1 MGMRNAAAAVTAS
14 VLAALLHPAKT
25 SVVATHGGLR
35 IPGAGPRGTASPR
48 AIRGSQAAFGLA
60 LYCGC
65 ADQLALEGFMSWGDR
80 IPAAAPRRRRRFG
93 PILWA
98 LLPLLSWGLLAPVP
112 FVHAAIRLRTV
123 GLWLVAGLY
132 VIVWVVVGPAGV
144 LAQNPEVNDAVAG
157 FSQLGLVV
165 ASTTHAFFLRERVFP
180 PPAIASDPAVAAA
193 LAARQR
199 REQAR
204 AIAKGDPALAR
215 ELSIGRPDLPREFDD
230 GGLVDVN
237 HVPAPVLVDRLGLS
251 ASEAGR
257 VMEARDHLGG
267 FSSPAEFAVYAE
279 LPEATVEAVG
289 DRLLFLGGGPER

>member
-1 MGMRNAAAAVTAS
+1 MG
-14 VLAALLHPAKT
+14 
-25 SVVATHGGLR
+25 
-35 IPGAGPRGTASPR
+35 
-48 AIRGSQAAFGLA
+48 
-60 LYCGC
+60 
-65 ADQLALEGFMSWGDR
+65 WGDR
-80 IPAAAPRRRRRFG
+80 IPAAAPRRRWRFG
-93 PILWA
+93 SIVWA

-112 FVHAAIRLRTV
+112 FVHAAVRLGTV

-144 LAQNPEVNDAVAG
+144 LAQNSEVNDAVAG
-157 FSQLGLVV
+157 LSQLGLVV
-165 ASTTHAFFLRERVFP
+165 AATTHAFFLRERVFP
-180 PPAIASDPAVAAA
+180 PPAPPTIASDPAVAAA

-215 ELSIGRPDLPREFDD
+215 ELSIGRPELPREFDD

-257 VMEARDHLGG
+257 VVEARDHLGG
-267 FSSPAEFAVYAE
+267 FSSPAELAVYAE
-279 LPEATVEAVG
+279 LPEATVEAVR
-289 DRLLFLGGGPER
+289 DRLLFLGGEPER

>member
-1 MGMRNAAAAVTAS
+1 MG
-14 VLAALLHPAKT
+14 
-25 SVVATHGGLR
+25 
-35 IPGAGPRGTASPR
+35 
-48 AIRGSQAAFGLA
+48 
-60 LYCGC
+60 
-65 ADQLALEGFMSWGDR
+65 WGDR
-80 IPAAAPRRRRRFG
+80 IPAAPGKRWRFG
-93 PILWA
+93 PIVWA

-112 FVHAAIRLRTV
+112 FVHAAVRLRTV
-123 GLWLVAGLY
+123 GLWLVAGFY

-165 ASTTHAFFLRERVFP
+165 ATTTHAFFLRERVFP
-180 PPAIASDPAVAAA
+180 PPAPPAIASDPAVAAA

-215 ELSIGRPDLPREFDD
+215 ELSIGRPELPREFDD

-237 HVPAPVLVDRLGLS
+237 HVPASVFVDRLGLS

-257 VMEARDHLGG
+257 VVEARDHLGG
-267 FSSPAEFAVYAE
+267 FSSPAELAVYAE
-279 LPEATVEAVG
+279 LPEATVEAIR
-289 DRLLFLGGGPER
+289 DRLLFLGGEPER